1 MLGGAGVMLMLG
13 GFYVIYENK
22 NRNGAN
28 HFTSF
33 HGKTGL
39 GLILCAI
46 GASMAG
52 GIFLHPDFG
61 IDKTNKQ
68 IRFAH
73 KSFSRVVMAGAWM
86 TCVTG
91 MYNMTRDPMSFAL
104 LVIPLLVFAPFTL
117 V

>member
-1 MLGGAGVMLMLG
+1 MLMLG

-39 GLILCAI
+39 GLILSAI

-104 LVIPLLVFAPFTL
+104 LVIPLFVFAPFTL